1 MKRIGILGGTF
12 NPVHNAHLAMAQ
24 AAMEQYNLS
33 KVLFMPSKN
42 PPHKEKEEIV
52 SEEHRRRMIGF
63 AIQDYPQF
71 HFSDFE
77 LRREGI
83 TYTSDTLRLLKE
95 EHPEWEIY
103 FILGGDSL
111 NSFLKWHEPEN
122 ILKYA
127 VVLAAPRAGVKFSE
141 IEKLCKKISHK
152 LSGNV
157 LPFRMKQLKISS
169 RQIRKKTKKGESLA
183 GICPENVCRYIRF
196 HGLYGTSVFSY
207 PLGQLERGKWEGLY
221 ETLSSTL
228 PKKRYLHSLGVAD
241 TALLLACSYGHPSRE
256 DAMRIR
262 LAGLLHDC
270 AKYLTG
276 AELIRCCEENGIVMT
291 EVEKSNTSLLHGK
304 AGAYLAEKIYGV
316 SDREILSAIRYHTTG
331 RPDMGFLEKII
342 YIADFIEPGR
352 DMVLE
357 PHSLS
362 EIRQV
367 CFRDLDKGL
376 CMVLRSVL
384 DHVLAAGPVD
394 ELTVETYEYYKS
406 RQK

>member
-169 RQIRKKTKKGESLA
+169 RQIRKKTKKGRAWRESVRKMYAAIFVSTVYMVRRRFLVPQGSWRTVTGRA
-183 GICPENVCRYIRF
+183 YMKLSRPHFQRKGI
-196 HGLYGTSVFSY
+196 S
-207 PLGQLERGKWEGLY
+207 
-221 ETLSSTL
+221 
-228 PKKRYLHSLGVAD
+228 
-241 TALLLACSYGHPSRE
+241 
-256 DAMRIR
+256 IR
-262 LAGLLHDC
+262 LGSR
-270 AKYLTG
+270 
-276 AELIRCCEENGIVMT
+276 IQRC
-291 EVEKSNTSLLHGK
+291 S
-304 AGAYLAEKIYGV
+304 
-316 SDREILSAIRYHTTG
+316 
-331 RPDMGFLEKII
+331 
-342 YIADFIEPGR
+342 
-352 DMVLE
+352 
-357 PHSLS
+357 
-362 EIRQV
+362 
-367 CFRDLDKGL
+367 
-376 CMVLRSVL
+376 
-384 DHVLAAGPVD
+384 
-394 ELTVETYEYYKS
+394 
-406 RQK
+406 